1 MNGESDEANLENGA
15 ASQQMSIQLDLDAA
29 KNTFHFVRAGT
40 AKGGDGDSVS
50 SGPLQ
55 SWTTKLLSSYRRRTR
70 TEWLNRL
77 LPITKWLMVYDW
89 RRSLFVDV
97 VSGLTV
103 GIMIV
108 PQGMSYAKLAG
119 LPVQYGLY
127 SAFLPVY
134 AYALFGSSRQLAVGP
149 VALLSLMLSTGLTN
163 IVDPSN
169 TGVLDA
175 EQSARY
181 ETLAVQTALLVGVSY
196 VIMGLLNLGFVT
208 IFLSHAVVSGFTTG
222 AAVIIGIS
230 QVKYIVG
237 YDVKGGKKLHEVL
250 ANIFAD
256 IDKFS
261 WKTFLVGMTGLAM
274 LLVMKRI
281 GKSYPKLKWVRAV
294 GPLAVSAL
302 SILVAWAADLDAK
315 GVPTIRH
322 IPKGLPSPTIDLW
335 WTPLG
340 DDVSKL
346 MTTVFTMVIVGFM
359 ESIAI
364 AKQLASKHKY
374 ELDSSME
381 LIGLGMANLSGAMF
395 AGYPVTG
402 SFSRS
407 AVNNESGAVSGVSAL
422 VTATLVGFVL
432 LLLTSLFEKMPLATL
447 AAIVISGVLGL
458 LDYPEAIY
466 LYKVHK
472 LDFLVWCVSFL
483 GTLFLG
489 VEIGLGI
496 AVAVSI
502 LLVTYESAYPHTAVL
517 GRLPGTTVYR
527 NTKQYPE
534 AESYEGVLVCRVDAP
549 IYFANTQHIREKLN
563 KYERRTKNCRFVI
576 MDLSPVSHV
585 DTSGLHILHDV
596 YRTYKDRGV
605 KMCFSNPSVNV
616 MNTLA
621 LDGFDEMVG
630 TENIFVNT
638 HNAVVSCL
646 REYERETHGDDGENG
661 GAGAERSSTTED
673 ADGDCI

>member
-1 MNGESDEANLENGA
+1 MCMQVSPSGEEER
-15 ASQQMSIQLDLDAA
+15 DA
-29 KNTFHFVRAGT
+29 
-40 AKGGDGDSVS
+40 
-50 SGPLQ
+50 L
-55 SWTTKLLSSYRRRTR
+55 
-70 TEWLNRL
+70 
-77 LPITKWLMVYDW
+77 
-89 RRSLFVDV
+89 
-97 VSGLTV
+97 
-103 GIMIV
+103 
-108 PQGMSYAKLAG
+108 
-119 LPVQYGLY
+119 
-127 SAFLPVY
+127 
-134 AYALFGSSRQLAVGP
+134 
-149 VALLSLMLSTGLTN
+149 
-163 IVDPSN
+163 
-169 TGVLDA
+169 
-175 EQSARY
+175 
-181 ETLAVQTALLVGVSY
+181 
-196 VIMGLLNLGFVT
+196 
-208 IFLSHAVVSGFTTG
+208 FLSHAVVSGFTTG

-374 ELDSSME
+374 ELNSSME